1 MLNSIKMTGVA
12 VAATLCLFAH
22 ATDYYLSEDA
32 TDWSEKSSYT
42 LEGGSTPEELPG
54 PEDTVFLPQ
63 GKSCSFVGGSDS
75 FNVFAN
81 VDWVRPHAQGG
92 NTIEITVAG
101 GTTNT
106 LNCAIAD
113 SLADKNY
120 ALCVIT
126 KKGDGALRLA
136 ADRRHAE
143 KSGAAWD
150 YLSSFVIEAGDL
162 ICKPDPV
169 RTPIWLG
176 AVYVGVNGR
185 LVLPPVVDKNNN
197 NGLSVA
203 ALSGSGIVE
212 NVSTASDAAF
222 SVRKAFG
229 YLDFEKE
236 PFSGKIA
243 GDVYLYGARLDLT
256 GTESTFTKWAM
267 GVYDADET
275 LANYQNYGLSVRKF
289 GKVGE
294 PSSLGVGDTIGTG
307 YWGGRI
313 LYTGEGEECDKDVVF
328 NVIYANNK
336 GPSVMD
342 AGAKGGVR
350 FTGTS
355 WTGTSTYS
363 TGSLYFGWLVLT
375 GSNTVPCV
383 IDSPIKRWH
392 HSSTLPY
399 RSFHVTKRGTGTW
412 ELSGNAKNSTTE
424 GSFTVE
430 EGTLRYDSLAEVGE
444 NSSLGRASMLMEA
457 KIGNEEDLEKIP
469 FAMILGGPD
478 TVGTLEYIGTEPFE
492 NKTRLI
498 GLAGKAGVLSSTTAD
513 ISFNGA
519 TSAEAGEHTLILA
532 GDRATGYDTMCNIT
546 NNGIGVVSVV
556 KTGTGSWLLDGE
568 QSFTGDL
575 IVSNGTLTVRA
586 PDKPYNW
593 FRVDLLSVWDE
604 NPKNDTTSPRL
615 QELALYDANG
625 VRQNKD
631 LVYNRF
637 YDEESFYSKPQ
648 ETAANLPAGHV
659 TPVYP
664 DGKDIPKIG
673 WGGTAPTD
681 RDIVNLFDDQIPT
694 KGNLAAGMF
703 LTSLDEH
710 GLGKGV
716 YGTATA
722 RTLCLVMHLTN
733 GTPAIAAYDFACGAT
748 KGDLKSWAVHGS
760 VDGKHWTTLTNVVTD
775 VKPNMTKSQWYSD
788 PTKTFAKNQV
798 RPGEGFPIAGA
809 ASDKTLTLAANVSV
823 APGATLKAEGTVVVS
838 RLTLDPAG
846 MGTLDGFT
854 FAESGVLS
862 AGGEQALGQPVELPY
877 AFTNAKGVDN
887 IEKWAVSV
895 GGKVRRGWTIARK
908 DDKFVLTPPGV
919 MLIVR

>member
-1 MLNSIKMTGVA
+1 MSIRVKMGAA
-12 VAATLCLFAH
+12 VLAVTPCLFAH
-22 ATDYYLSEDA
+22 ATDYYLTEEA

-75 FNVFAN
+75 FNTFAN
-81 VDWVRPHAQGG
+81 VDWVRPHAKGG
-92 NTIEITVAG
+92 NAIEITVAD

-113 SLADKNY
+113 SLTDTTY
-120 ALCVIT
+120 ALCVTT
-126 KKGDGALRLA
+126 KKGNGALRLA

-143 KSGAAWD
+143 TSGSAWD
-150 YLSSFVIEAGDL
+150 YLSSFIIEAGDL

-169 RTPIWLG
+169 RMPIRFG
-176 AVYVGVNGR
+176 AVYVGANGR
-185 LVLPPVVDKNNN
+185 LILPPVIDTYHN

-212 NVSTASDAAF
+212 NVSTASDAGF
-222 SVRKAFG
+222 TVRKAYG

-236 PFSGKIA
+236 PFSGTIL
-243 GDVYLYGARLDLT
+243 GDVYLYGAHLDLT

-267 GVYDADET
+267 GVYDDSET

-294 PSSLGVGDTIGTG
+294 PSSIGVGDTIGTG
-307 YWGGRI
+307 YYGGRI
-313 LYTGEGEECDKDVVF
+313 LYTGEGEECDKNVVF

-342 AGAKGGVR
+342 AGATGGVR
-350 FTGTS
+350 FTGPS
-355 WTGTSTYS
+355 WTGTSTFS
-363 TGSLYFGWLVLT
+363 AGRLYFGWLVLT

-383 IDSPIKRWH
+383 IESPINHWH
-392 HSSTLPY
+392 NSSGLAY

-412 ELSGNAKNSTTE
+412 DLESAKSTTE
-424 GSFTVE
+424 GAFTVE
-430 EGTLRYDSLAEVGE
+430 EGTLRYGSLAEVGE
-444 NSSLGRASMLMEA
+444 SCSLGRATMLKEA
-457 KIGNEEDLEKIP
+457 KIGNEEDLATIP

-478 TVGTLEYIGTEPFE
+478 TVGTLEYVGTEPFE

-519 TSAEAGEHTLILA
+519 TAAETGNHTLVLA

-546 NNGIGVVSVV
+546 NGEGVVSVV

-586 PDKPYNW
+586 PDTPYSW

-604 NPKNDTTSPRL
+604 DPKSDTTSPRL

-637 YDEESFYSKPQ
+637 YEESLYSIPQ
-648 ETAANLPAGHV
+648 ETAANLPEGHV

-664 DGKDIPKIG
+664 NGNDIPRIG

-694 KGNLAAGMF
+694 KGNLTAGMF
-703 LTSLDEH
+703 LTSLNDL

-716 YGTATA
+716 YGTATT

-775 VKPNMTKSQWYSD
+775 VKPDMAKSQWYSD
-788 PTKTFAKNQV
+788 PTKTFEKNQV

-809 ASDKTLTLAANVSV
+809 ASDKILTLASNVYV

-838 RLTLDPAG
+838 RLTLDPVG

-854 FAESGVLS
+854 FAEAGVLS
-862 AGGEQALGQPVELPY
+862 AGGEQPAGRPVELPY

-887 IEKWAVSV
+887 LENWTVSV
-895 GGKVRRGWTIARK
+895 NGKIRRGWTITRK
-908 DDKFVLTPPGV
+908 DDKFILMPPGV

>member
-22 ATDYYLSEDA
+22 ATDYYLTEDA

-42 LEGGSTPEELPG
+42 LEDGSTPEELPG
-54 PEDTVFLPQ
+54 PEDTVFLPE

-75 FNVFAN
+75 FNTFAN
-81 VDWVRPHAQGG
+81 VDWVRPHAKGG
-92 NTIEITVAG
+92 NTIEITVAD

-113 SLADKNY
+113 SLTAKNY

-126 KKGDGALRLA
+126 KKGEGALRLA

-143 KSGAAWD
+143 ASGSAWD

-169 RTPIWLG
+169 RTPIWFG
-176 AVYVGVNGR
+176 AVYVGANGR
-185 LVLPPVVDKNNN
+185 FVLPPVADTYHN

-212 NVSTASDAAF
+212 NASTASDAAF
-222 SVRKAFG
+222 GVRKAYG

-236 PFSGKIA
+236 PFSGKIM
-243 GDVYLYGARLDLT
+243 GDVYLHAVRLDLT
-256 GTESTFTKWAM
+256 GTESMFTKWAL
-267 GVYDADET
+267 GVYDDSET
-275 LANYQNYGLSVRKF
+275 LANYQDYGLSVRKF

-294 PSSLGVGDTIGTG
+294 PSSLGVGDRVGTG
-307 YWGGRI
+307 YYGGRI
-313 LYTGEGEECDKDVVF
+313 LYTGEGEECDKNLVF
-328 NVIYANNK
+328 NVIYAGGK
-336 GPSVMD
+336 APSVMD
-342 AGAKGGVR
+342 AGATGGVR

-355 WTGTSTYS
+355 WTGTSTFS
-363 TGSLYFGWLVLT
+363 AGRLYFGWLVLT

-383 IDSPIKRWH
+383 IESPINHWH
-392 HSSTLPY
+392 NASDLPY

-412 ELSGNAKNSTTE
+412 DLESAKSTTE
-424 GSFTVE
+424 GAFTVE
-430 EGTLRYDSLAEVGE
+430 EGTLRYGSLAEVGE
-444 NSSLGRASMLMEA
+444 NCSLGRASMLKEA
-457 KIGNEEDLEKIP
+457 KIGNEEDLETIP

-478 TVGTLEYIGTEPFE
+478 TVGTLEYVGTEPFE

-498 GLAGKAGVLSSTTAD
+498 GLAGKAGVLSSTTTN
-513 ISFNGA
+513 ISFNGV

-546 NNGIGVVSVV
+546 NGAGVVSVV

-568 QSFTGDL
+568 QSFAGDL

-586 PDKPYNW
+586 PDTPYSW
-593 FRVDLLSVWDE
+593 FRFDLLTTWDGLC
-604 NPKNDTTSPRL
+604 PRL
-615 QELALYDANG
+615 HELALYDANG
-625 VRQNKD
+625 VRQNKG

-637 YDEESFYSKPQ
+637 YEEALYSIPQ
-648 ETAANLPAGHV
+648 DTAASLPEGRV
-659 TPVYP
+659 TPIYP
-664 DGKDIPKIG
+664 HNGADIPRLG

-681 RDIVNLFDDQIPT
+681 RDIVNLFDDQVPNS
-694 KGNLAAGMF
+694 GNYSAGLF
-703 LTSLDEH
+703 LTSLA
-710 GLGKGV
+710 GTSCQAGR
-716 YGTATA
+716 YGENY
-722 RTLCLVMHLTN
+722 RTLGLVMHLTN
-733 GTPAIAAYDFACGAT
+733 GTPAIAAYDFAVGVAT
-748 KGDLKSWAVHGS
+748 SGQLKSWEIQGS
-760 VDGKHWTTLTNVVTD
+760 VDGRHWTVLTNATD
-775 VKPNMTKSQWYSD
+775 GLDEAPTYVKGQWYSD
-788 PTKTFAKNQV
+788 TTKTFAKNQV

-809 ASDKTLTLAANVSV
+809 ASDKALTLAANVSV
-823 APGATLKAEGTVVVS
+823 MPGATLKAEGPVVVS

-895 GGKVRRGWTIARK
+895 GGKVRRGWTVTRK
-908 DDKFVLTPPGV
+908 DDKFVLTPPGM
-919 MLIVR
+919 MLIFR

>member
-1 MLNSIKMTGVA
+1 MSIRVKMGAA
-12 VAATLCLFAH
+12 VLAATSCLFAH
-22 ATDYYLSEDA
+22 ATDYYLTTEA

-54 PEDTVFLPQ
+54 PEDTVFLPE
-63 GKSCSFVGGSDS
+63 GKSCTFVGGSDS
-75 FNVFAN
+75 FNTFAN
-81 VDWVRPHAQGG
+81 VDWVRPHAKGG

-113 SLADKNY
+113 SLTDTTY

-126 KKGDGALRLA
+126 KKGNGALRLA

-143 KSGAAWD
+143 TSGSAWD
-150 YLSSFVIEAGDL
+150 YLSSFIIEAGDL

-169 RTPIWLG
+169 RMPIRFG
-176 AVYVGVNGR
+176 AVYVGANGR
-185 LVLPPVVDKNNN
+185 LILPPVIDTYHN

-212 NVSTASDAAF
+212 NVSTASDAGF
-222 SVRKAFG
+222 TVRKAYG

-236 PFSGKIA
+236 PFSGKIF
-243 GDVYLYGARLDLT
+243 GDVYLYGAHLDLT

-267 GVYDADET
+267 GVYDDSET

-294 PSSLGVGDTIGTG
+294 PSSIGVGDTIGTG
-307 YWGGRI
+307 YYGGRI
-313 LYTGEGEECDKDVVF
+313 LYTGEGEECDKNVVF

-342 AGAKGGVR
+342 AGATGGVR

-355 WTGTSTYS
+355 WTGTSTFS
-363 TGSLYFGWLVLT
+363 AGRLYFGWLVLT

-383 IDSPIKRWH
+383 IDSPIRHWH
-392 HSSTLPY
+392 NASALPY

-412 ELSGNAKNSTTE
+412 ELSGNAENSTTE
-424 GSFTVE
+424 GAFTVE

-469 FAMILGGPD
+469 FAMILGGPN
-478 TVGTLEYIGTEPFE
+478 TVGTLEYVGTEPFE

-546 NNGIGVVSVV
+546 NGAGVVSVV

-586 PDKPYNW
+586 PDTPYSW
-593 FRVDLLSVWDE
+593 FRFDLLTTWDGYC
-604 NPKNDTTSPRL
+604 PRL
-615 QELALYDANG
+615 HELALYDAEG
-625 VRQNKD
+625 VRQNKG

-637 YDEESFYSKPQ
+637 YEEKNYSIPQ
-648 ETAANLPAGHV
+648 ETAATLPEGHV
-659 TPVYP
+659 TPIYP
-664 DGKDIPKIG
+664 HDGADIPKLG

-681 RDIVNLFDDQIPT
+681 RDIVNLFDDQVPNS
-694 KGNLAAGMF
+694 GNYSPGLF
-703 LTSLDEH
+703 LTALNGLSLN
-710 GLGKGV
+710 GK
-716 YGTATA
+716 YGEDF
-722 RTLCLVMHLTN
+722 RTLGLVMHLTN
-733 GTPAIAAYDFACGAT
+733 GTPAIAAYDFAAGVNTAT
-748 KGDLKSWAVHGS
+748 GQLKSWEVQGS
-760 VDGKHWTTLTNVVTD
+760 VDGRHWTVLTNATD
-775 VKPNMTKSQWYSD
+775 GLDGAPTYDKGQWYSD
-788 PTKTFAKNQV
+788 TTKTFAKNQV
-798 RPGEGFPIAGA
+798 RPGEGFPIVGA
-809 ASDKTLTLAANVSV
+809 ASDKGLTLASNVYV

-854 FAESGVLS
+854 FAEAGVLS
-862 AGGEQALGQPVELPY
+862 AGGEQPAGQPVELPY

-887 IEKWAVSV
+887 LVNWTVSV
-895 GGKVRRGWTIARK
+895 NGKIRRGWTITRK